1 MNSINLI
8 GRLTKDVTF
17 RKGEE
22 GKKSAAAFSIAV
34 DNGKDSSGEKQ
45 TLFIDCKVFGKTAEV
60 VNNYCK
66 KGDRIALIG
75 KLNQGHYTAKNGN
88 NVTFYEVLVS
98 SIDLLEPKQNEKPEE
113 KVETHNTVEITR
125 NELPF

>member
-8 GRLTKDVTF
+8 GRLTKDVIF

-22 GKKSAAAFSIAV
+22 EKKSSAAFSIAV

-45 TLFIDCKVFGKTAEV
+45 VLFIDCKVFGKTAEV
-60 VNNYCK
+60 INDYCK
-66 KGDRIALIG
+66 KGDKIALAG
-75 KLNQGHYTAKNGN
+75 KLNQGHYTTKNGN

-98 SIDLLEPKQNEKPEE
+98 SIDLLEPKKEATKSTEKNAED
-113 KVETHNTVEITR
+113 